1 MGTTMNLADF
11 FKYVRDNRKRIA
23 DIYHEVEEIQ
33 FQFNELH
40 TRQLEERQKLLTR
53 YVPLLLAAPADLP
66 PDLARL
72 LQAQEQ
78 TERQALQAQVAK
90 LQEERADKGQKAD
103 GMVGQAQSELARIR
117 QENPILDQQEEALK
131 ARRTVMEKELQGL
144 DLQLKRLPWFPL
156 GWLTHMSK
164 RRQLEGQRVQL
175 ASNLQAMTTGIRAVR
190 QKWLEEKKK
199 LQEGQVSAQGQW
211 QALSVETSQ
220 LQARIDYLMAHLDE
234 LSKRNAAQSV
244 LNTLKELP
252 TSDDTWKQRLSPL
265 TELNRNVAN
274 YESGLKAVSEIL
286 GVLKGLGEGLDR
298 FARSVGTVYEEQRR
312 YKLPSLTLNLSDA
325 VTTFHAAW
333 PVIQA
338 KVKDE
343 KYLGAH
349 PLEFSQN
356 VQELLQQRLTEAALQ
371 RMFEDM
377 GAALNAATK
386 AWH

>member
-11 FKYVRDNRKRIA
+11 FKYVRDNRKRVA
-23 DIYHEVEEIQ
+23 DIYREIEEIQ

-40 TRQLEERQKLLTR
+40 ARQLGERQELLTR
-53 YVPLLLAAPADLP
+53 YVPLLLSAPADLP
-66 PDLARL
+66 VDLARL
-72 LQAQEQ
+72 LQTHEQ

-90 LQEERADKGQKAD
+90 LQQERADKGQKAD

-117 QENPILDQQEEALK
+117 QENPILNRQEEALK
-131 ARRTVMEKELQGL
+131 ARRAVMEKELQSL
-144 DLQLKRLPWFPL
+144 DQELRQLPWFPV
-156 GWLTHMSK
+156 GWLTHWSK
-164 RRQLEGQRVQL
+164 RRRLEAQRAQL
-175 ASNLQAMTTGIRAVR
+175 ASNLQAMTAGIRAVR
-190 QKWLEEKKK
+190 QKWLEEKKR
-199 LQEGQVSAQGQW
+199 LQEGQLSMQGQW

-220 LQARIDYLMAHLDE
+220 LQARIDYLISHLDE
-234 LSKRNAAQSV
+234 LSRRNAAQS
-244 LNTLKELP
+244 LLSTLRELP
-252 TSDDTWKQRLSPL
+252 TSDDAWKQRLSPL
-265 TELNRNVAN
+265 MELNRSVAN

-333 PVIQA
+333 PAIQA

-349 PLEFSQN
+349 PLEFSQH
-356 VQELLQQRLTEAALQ
+356 VQEFLQQRLTEATLQ